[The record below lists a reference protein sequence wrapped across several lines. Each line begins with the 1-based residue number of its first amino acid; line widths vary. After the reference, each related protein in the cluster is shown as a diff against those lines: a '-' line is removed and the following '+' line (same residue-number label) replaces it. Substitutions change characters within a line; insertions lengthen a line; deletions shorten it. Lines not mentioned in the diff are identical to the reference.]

1 MRRHLLALLCA
12 TAALY
17 LLVQTRSFCAEVLQL
32 DLSAYV
38 AAAEAVH
45 FGLDPY
51 RTHPDHLPPVW
62 DGTSTYIHSRFLYPP
77 LVADLF
83 LPFALVPYALA
94 KWVFTASSLGALV
107 GAVLLAWRNTR
118 PTAPSPGDSRDR
130 ERLWLLLGFLLSA
143 YPVLTLLERGQ
154 VDAFTLLLLVIAWS
168 PTLRG
173 SRPGIPSGLL
183 LALATLLKLNAA
195 YFVVF
200 WALRRWWRG
209 VLGFGLGAAA
219 LVLLSAAIDGPS
231 ALRAYLTTEL
241 PRIARYGEEGSP
253 AMRLPPETYARLRGV
268 APDAFVMRDGRLYR
282 MEGFGF
288 VANASGARVLAKL
301 LGVHRPRAWYSLV
314 SMLIVGSAVGLLS
327 WALGRRPVLD
337 SRAELA
343 YLAASLPAVLLAG
356 PLTWT
361 MNAVWLVVGGILL
374 ARAWPPSR
382 AAEKWALL
390 GLAFGLLLAWLPD
403 QYALSILFTSPPG
416 FGDYKYVAGELVV
429 LLAISFWLRAHR
441 LRASPTEVPLE

>member
-1 MRRHLLALLCA
+1 MRRHQQAVLCA
-12 TAALY
+12 AAAFY
-17 LLVQTRSFCAEVLQL
+17 LLVQARSFCSDVLQL

-38 AAAEAVH
+38 SAAEAVR

-62 DGTSTYIHSRFLYPP
+62 DGTSVYTHSRFLYPP

-83 LPFALVPYALA
+83 LPFTLLPYALA
-94 KWVFTASSLGALV
+94 KWIFSALSLGALV

-118 PTAPSPGDSRDR
+118 PAAAGRER
-130 ERLWLLLGFLLSA
+130 ERLWLLLAFLFSA

-154 VDAFTLLLLVIAWS
+154 VDALTLLLLVVAWS
-168 PTLRG
+168 PAMRR
-173 SRPGIPSGLL
+173 SRPGLASGLL

-195 YFVVF
+195 YFVAF

-231 ALRAYLTTEL
+231 ALRAYLTREL

-253 AMRLPPETYARLRGV
+253 AMRLPPETYARLRGD
-268 APDAFVMRDGRLYR
+268 APEGFVMRDGRLYR
-282 MEGFGF
+282 VEGFGF

-301 LGVHRPRAWYSLV
+301 LGAHHPRAWFSLG
-314 SMLIVGSAVGLLS
+314 SLLIVACALGVLA
-327 WALGRRPVLD
+327 WALGRRPLMD
-337 SRAELA
+337 ATAELA
-343 YLAASLPAVLLAG
+343 FLAAGLAAVLLAG

-361 MNAVWLVVGGILL
+361 MNVVWLVVGGILL
-374 ARAWPPSR
+374 ARTWPPAR
-382 AAEKWALL
+382 AGEKGALL
-390 GLAFGLLLAWLPD
+390 GLGLGLLLAWLPD
-403 QYALSILFTSPPG
+403 QYALSFVFASPPG
-416 FGDYKYVAGELVV
+416 LGDYKYVAGELIVFLSV
-429 LLAISFWLRAHR
+429 SLWIRAQPAR
-441 LRASPTEVPLE
+441 